1 MPSCDTCQSD
11 VQLSQYQRLGL
22 ATQSISTHELN
33 MLTNSCS
40 QIPIKGFLQ
49 DFQGSDSEGSGFEED
64 GMGSE
69 QDDEGM
75 GEVHSLPSL
84 A

>member
-1 MPSCDTCQSD
+1 
-11 VQLSQYQRLGL
+11 
-22 ATQSISTHELN
+22 